1 MLEEDRSDE
10 EIKKKK
16 LKRISAKN
24 STWVFINDSEI
35 QETKSNKCDLCH
47 RNIEN
52 EI

>member
-1 MLEEDRSDE
+1 MKKL
-10 EIKKKK
+10 KKK

-24 STWVFINDSEI
+24 STWGFINDSEI
-35 QETKSNKCDLCH
+35 QETKSNKCALCH